1 MGMTMYKRYTTTFVA
16 ERQRVCAC
24 VRASV
29 AIVIRG
35 VIRDRNV
42 MSVGASSS
50 MEPPPLDTDP
60 ESTSQGDDDEP
71 SPVNSVALERM
82 DARIRDLIDR
92 DFDMLKRIVRL
103 ENDVATLLNLLNH
116 VGTVLTDLARPH
128 WPPPPP
134 SPPPSPP
141 PGSPPPS
148 DDDEAIAER
157 TH

>member
-50 MEPPPLDTDP
+50 MEPPPLDNP
-60 ESTSQGDDDEP
+60 ESTSQRDDDEQ
-71 SPVNSVALERM
+71 SPVNSVELEYM
-82 DARIRDLIDR
+82 DWRIRGLIDR
-92 DFDMLKRIVRL
+92 DFAMVKRIERL
-103 ENDVATLLNLLNH
+103 ENYVATLLNLLNH
-116 VGTVLTDLARPH
+116 VGNVLTDLARPR
-128 WPPPPP
+128 WPP
-134 SPPPSPP
+134 PPPSPP